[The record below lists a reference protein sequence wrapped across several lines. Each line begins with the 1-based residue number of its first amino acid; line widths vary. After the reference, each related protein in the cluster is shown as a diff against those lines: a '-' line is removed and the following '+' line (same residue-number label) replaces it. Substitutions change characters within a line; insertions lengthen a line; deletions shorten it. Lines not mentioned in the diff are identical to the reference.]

1 MRLRPYKKCDDK
13 YLMTWFND
21 EKKFQMWS
29 AGDYTYPL
37 DYQQLQKHREKFEEN
52 ENAWLFSMLDE
63 DGKVVG
69 HVAIKNVDYRK
80 NTAYIGFIVVDPK
93 QRGKGYGKKLV
104 DLITKYIFEILKI
117 NQVTLYVYAKNP
129 IAKKCYESVG
139 FEEGGLEVEQF
150 QYKNEKWD
158 RYLMIKNKEY

>member
-13 YLMTWFND
+13 YLVNWFDD

-37 DYQQLQKHREKFEEN
+37 DHQQLQKHREKFEEN
-52 ENAWLFSMLDE
+52 ENAWLFSMLNE
-63 DGKVVG
+63 EGIPVG
-69 HVAIKNVDYRK
+69 HVAIKNVDYEK

-117 NQVTLYVYAKNP
+117 NQVTLYVYAQNP

-139 FEEGGLEVEQF
+139 FEEGGLEVAQF
-150 QYKNEKWD
+150 EYQNEKWN